1 MKTALARRNEW
12 ARQLRLMQ
20 EERKRLVEDEPEG
33 KFMNTSR
40 PVKDALRSDKLS
52 HIIYQKRR

>member
-20 EERKRLVEDEPEG
+20 EERKRRKIESELEPEL
-33 KFMNTSR
+33 KFKNI
-40 PVKDALRSDKLS
+40 KDKNVVHLDNKTESDS
-52 HIIYQKRR
+52 D